1 MVVRQR
7 RGEQVLANDRC
18 RLDPDLR
25 AAHVLL
31 VLATGYLYVHREEAL
46 HIVTEFHQG
55 IRSSRHFTM
64 DSHTYTRLEM
74 CSELMFLG
82 HTERYRTL
90 RHENLS
96 VRLNPLRT
104 SHPSGLAGEFLTNHH
119 RQQDRNICLTTGRDA
134 FVIEFGNRNA
144 TGVLNGCEEIETTDG
159 DTIEFMLSGDA
170 RESPQLP
177 SYRDRL
183 RPVKRVPQMGYPPT
197 RYSSSPTLLYS
208 SHWKR

>member
-1 MVVRQR
+1 MVVRKR
-7 RGEQVLANDRC
+7 RREQVLADDRG
-18 RLDPDLR
+18 RLDPDLC

-55 IRSSRHFTM
+55 IRPSGYFTM

-74 CSELMFLG
+74 GSELMFLG

-96 VRLNPLRT
+96 VRLDTRRT

-119 RQQDRNICLTTGRDA
+119 RQQDRDISLTSGRDA

-144 TGVLNGCEEIETTDG
+144 TGVLNGRKEIETTEG
-159 DTIEFMLSGDA
+159 DTIEFILSD
-170 RESPQLP
+170 
-177 SYRDRL
+177 Y
-183 RPVKRVPQMGYPPT
+183 
-197 RYSSSPTLLYS
+197 
-208 SHWKR
+208 